1 MTTSKVRMLAA
12 AALLAL
18 AAAAGAGCSRT
29 VANDET
35 RAAGRPPVAVEVAPV
50 VAEGWTRAVEVTGAL
65 APRRA
70 AEVKSEY
77 SGTVAEVLVT
87 EWDPVRRGAVLARL
101 DARDA
106 EAMLAAARASLLQ
119 AEVAETRAVREL
131 ERGVRLRESGLAT
144 QQALDD
150 ARTAREAAGAMTAA
164 ARAQLEAARTRLDKT
179 VLRAPLD
186 GEVAFRGVDVGDY
199 VESMGAR
206 EPMFRI
212 VDNRLLD
219 LTVSVPAARLGVVS
233 AGQTVTFT
241 TEAVPGRAFTGV
253 VKRINPAVDEA
264 TRAVKVLV
272 EVTNADGALRGG
284 LFVRG
289 RIDAGERTGVLRL
302 PRSALLSWD
311 VGARR
316 AEVFAVRDH
325 VARRCRIETGEAGDD
340 VVEVAAGLAAGD
352 SVITRGAFNV
362 RDGDRV
368 NVVPAAGE

>member
-1 MTTSKVRMLAA
+1 MTTSNVRMMAVVLIA
-12 AALLAL
+12 

-29 VANDET
+29 NADRE
-35 RAAGRPPVAVEVAPV
+35 AKAGERPAVAVEV
-50 VAEGWTRAVEVTGAL
+50 VAVAAGPWTRSVEVAGAL

-70 AEVKSEY
+70 ADVKSEY

-87 EWDPVRRGAVLARL
+87 EWDPVRRGATLARL

-106 EAMLAAARASLLQ
+106 EAMLAGAKAALLQ
-119 AEVAETRAVREL
+119 SEVAETRAVREL

-150 ARTAREAAGAMTAA
+150 ARTAREAAAAATAA
-164 ARAQLEAARTRLDKT
+164 ARAQFEAARTRLDKT
-179 VLRAPLD
+179 VIRAPLD

-206 EPMFRI
+206 EPMFRV
-212 VDNRLLD
+212 VDNRQLD
-219 LTVSVPAARLGVVS
+219 LTVTVPAAKMGLVS
-233 AGQTVTFT
+233 PGQPVAFT
-241 TEAVPGRAFTGV
+241 TEAVPGRTFTGI

-289 RIDAGERTGVLRL
+289 RIDAGKRPGVLRL
-302 PRSALLSWD
+302 PRTALLSWD
-311 VGARR
+311 VAARQG
-316 AEVFAVRDH
+316 EVFAVRDD

-352 SVITRGAFNV
+352 RVITRGAFNV

-368 NVVPAAGE
+368 NVVAAAGE